1 MSICVQ
7 RDLFQYFFLTC
18 FGYIKRKSLLP
29 NVPND
34 CQFFFFGYIDVFHQM
49 FEDILGIET

>member
-7 RDLFQYFFLTC
+7 RDLFQCFFLAC
-18 FGYIKRKSLLP
+18 FGYIKRRSLLP

-34 CQFFFFGYIDVFHQM
+34 HQNFFFCYIDFFHQM
-49 FEDILGIET
+49 FEGTLGIET

>member
-7 RDLFQYFFLTC
+7 RDLFQCFFLTC
-18 FGYIKRKSLLP
+18 FGYIKRRSLLP

-34 CQFFFFGYIDVFHQM
+34 HQNFFFGYIDFFHQM
-49 FEDILGIET
+49 FEGTLGIET